1 MQVKRILIITG
12 LLLAITITV
21 LKILSTGK
29 PEVDSVLHTMVERG
43 FFENKVVVSGEL
55 MSENSVAI
63 TIPSEILS
71 GKVRVYDIKITDLV
85 EEGTQVDSGDFVAS
99 LDHSAIME
107 RITEAEEQL
116 RQHYDNLANAKMD
129 TNLNL
134 SSARNNL
141 LTDADD
147 VEEKRIVLDQS
158 IYESP
163 AVQRQAEM
171 ELDKAIRRKEQ
182 NERGY
187 ELSVRQAEQKIAQL
201 QGYIKRTKSEI
212 DEFTAIF
219 ESLNIK
225 APKKGMVIYARDRF
239 GNKLGVGSMVNRWR
253 PTIAELPDLSSLVS
267 KTYVNEVD
275 ISRIKPNQQVTVGID
290 AFPEKVLKGEVFSV
304 SNIGQTAP
312 DKNTKVFEVII
323 RLNESDPLL
332 RPAMTTSNAIITDTL
347 SNVLFVPLDAVRSN
361 DSLYYVYPA
370 SKNIKQIVWPSTE
383 NENYVVIK
391 EGLSEGQ
398 ELLYLPR
405 DKDSNLPWEGLD
417 IYEKMLASQDTTKI
431 NR

>member
-1 MQVKRILIITG
+1 MRTKRILILTG
-12 LLLAITITV
+12 FLLAATIAI
-21 LKILSTGK
+21 LKIFSSGK
-29 PEVDSVLHTMVERG
+29 DVSVSVLETRVERG
-43 FFENKVVVSGEL
+43 SFENKVVVSGEL

-63 TIPSEILS
+63 TIPREILS
-71 GKVRVYDIKITDLV
+71 GDVRIFDIKITDLV
-85 EEGTQVDSGDFVAS
+85 EEGTLVDSGDFVAS

-107 RITEAEEQL
+107 RITESEEQL
-116 RQHYDNLANAKMD
+116 LEHYDNLANAKMD

-141 LTDADD
+141 LTDEDE
-147 VEEKRIVLDQS
+147 VEEKRIVVQQS

-163 AVQRQAEM
+163 AVQRQAQMDLERS
-171 ELDKAIRRKEQ
+171 IRRKEQ
-182 NERGY
+182 NIRGY
-187 ELSVRQAEQKIAQL
+187 ELSVRQAEQRIAQL
-201 QGYIKRTKSEI
+201 QGYIKRTKTEI
-212 DEFTAIF
+212 DEFTTIF

-225 APKKGMVIYARDRF
+225 APTKGMVIYSRDRF
-239 GNKLGVGSMVNRWR
+239 GNKLIVGSMVNRWR

-275 ISRIKPNQQVTVGID
+275 ISRIKPKQEVTVGID
-290 AFPEKVLKGEVFSV
+290 AFPEKNLKGEVLSV

-332 RPAMTTSNAIITDTL
+332 RPAMTTSNSIITDSL
-347 SNVLFVPLDAVRSN
+347 SNVLYVPLDAVRSN
-361 DSLYYVYPA
+361 DSLYYVFPA
-370 SKNIKQIVWPSTE
+370 NENVRRIVWPGIE

-391 EGLSEGQ
+391 EGLQEGE

-405 DKDSNLPWEGLD
+405 EEEGNMPYSGID
-417 IYEKMLASQDTTKI
+417 IYEKMITAQDSI
-431 NR
+431 EISL